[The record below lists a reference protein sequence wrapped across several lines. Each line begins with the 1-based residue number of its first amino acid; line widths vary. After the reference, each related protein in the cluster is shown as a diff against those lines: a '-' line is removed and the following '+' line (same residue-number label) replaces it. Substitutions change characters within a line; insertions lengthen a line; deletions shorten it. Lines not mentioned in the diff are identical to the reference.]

1 MAKTKV
7 KKKKIDK
14 RGLFRVS
21 WLESR
26 YAWRVRNGQ
35 DNLALLSLQS
45 DNTKAATYKGAI
57 KNIKK
62 TNKLN
67 WDILSI
73 AKVEKYDSGTKS
85 WYPVFELKPSPKNYR
100 DYPASGPF
108 KELL

>member
-1 MAKTKV
+1 MAKT

-21 WLESR
+21 WVESR
-26 YAWRVRNGQ
+26 FAWRVKNGQ
-35 DNLALLSLQS
+35 EHLALLSLQS
-45 DNTKAATYKGAI
+45 DNTKAATYRGAI

-73 AKVEKYDSGTKS
+73 AKVEQYDYGTKE
-85 WYPVFELKPSPKNYR
+85 WKTVQELKPNPNNYR

-108 KELL
+108 KELLG

>member
-1 MAKTKV
+1 M
-7 KKKKIDK
+7 KKDK

-21 WLESR
+21 WIETR
-26 YAWRVRNGQ
+26 YAWRVKNGQ
-35 DNLALLSLQS
+35 DNLKLLKLES

-67 WDILSI
+67 WDLLSI
-73 AKVEKYDSGTKS
+73 AQVEKYDYEDKDWKT
-85 WYPVFELKPSPKNYR
+85 VFEIKPNSRNYR

-108 KELL
+108 QELF

>member
-1 MAKTKV
+1 MAKTK
-7 KKKKIDK
+7 KKDK

-26 YAWRVRNGQ
+26 YAWRVKNGQ
-35 DNLALLSLQS
+35 DNLTLLSLQS
-45 DNTKAATYKGAI
+45 DNTKAATYRGAI

-67 WDILSI
+67 WDLLTI
-73 AKVEKYDSGTKS
+73 AKVEQYDYDNKT
-85 WYPVFELKPSPKNYR
+85 WDVVQELKPNPKNYR

-108 KELL
+108 RELF